1 MVLAPLPSGDID
13 HHAHLRAN
21 SWLSS
26 YLPTY
31 RRRSAHHPNKPKSAD
46 LICFNRRSSAS
57 IRGCGFFNSSIF
69 VACHA
74 VGLAKADPFAVD
86 FCGLIMG
93 TKDYD
98 LVVIGGGP
106 AGALGAWLAA
116 LLGNRVVLV
125 EKKQNLG
132 GAGINTGTIPSK
144 TLRETALA
152 LTGWRSRD
160 LFGVDLSLRREATI
174 DEFFHHEKRVTS
186 NERDRWT
193 ERLRAAGV
201 EIVHGVATF
210 MDPHTVAVIDG
221 PDQDQ
226 KLHGEYLLIATG
238 SSPMRSPEIPF
249 SDPRICDSNQ
259 ILELTKLPKRL
270 AVIGAGVIGAEYA
283 STFAALDAEVFLI
296 DGRSELLP
304 FLDRE
309 ISQSLRKAME
319 KAGVQVR
326 LQERVSQFDVSKP
339 DNVSLHL
346 SSGAVIEVDT
356 VLVAAGRVSN
366 TEELQ
371 LPNAGLSVGPRNLI
385 VVKQHYQTDVPHI
398 YAVGDVI
405 GPPALASTSREQARV
420 AIVHAFGSRSDQ
432 ELSALLPNG
441 IFTIPEVSMVGESE
455 ESLAKKGIDFMVGRA
470 RYNESARGEIIGDD
484 VGFLKL
490 LFGREDK
497 RLLGVHVI
505 GEHATELVHLG
516 LLVMMANGGADL
528 IHRTCFN
535 YPTLGDL
542 YTLATRRAL
551 FPQIEAS
558 LSKQSSTPSTG
569 STAVR

>member
-1 MVLAPLPSGDID
+1 
-13 HHAHLRAN
+13 
-21 SWLSS
+21 
-26 YLPTY
+26 
-31 RRRSAHHPNKPKSAD
+31 
-46 LICFNRRSSAS
+46 
-57 IRGCGFFNSSIF
+57 
-69 VACHA
+69 
-74 VGLAKADPFAVD
+74 
-86 FCGLIMG
+86 MG

-106 AGALGAWLAA
+106 AGAAGARLATPFGKTVA
-116 LLGNRVVLV
+116 LV
-125 EKKQNLG
+125 EKQENLG

-174 DEFFHHEKRVTS
+174 DEFFRHEKRVTS

-193 ERLRAAGV
+193 ERLQAAGV

-210 MDPHTVAVIDG
+210 TDPHTVAVFDG

-226 KLHGEYLLIATG
+226 KLRGQYILVATG
-238 SSPMRSPEIPF
+238 SSPFRSPDIPF

-309 ISQSLRKAME
+309 ISQSLRQAME

-371 LPNAGLSVGPRNLI
+371 LPKAGLSVGPRNLI
-385 VVKQHYQTDVPHI
+385 VVKQYYQTDVPHI
-398 YAVGDVI
+398 
-405 GPPALASTSREQARV
+405 
-420 AIVHAFGSRSDQ
+420 
-432 ELSALLPNG
+432 
-441 IFTIPEVSMVGESE
+441 
-455 ESLAKKGIDFMVGRA
+455 
-470 RYNESARGEIIGDD
+470 
-484 VGFLKL
+484 
-490 LFGREDK
+490 
-497 RLLGVHVI
+497 
-505 GEHATELVHLG
+505 
-516 LLVMMANGGADL
+516 
-528 IHRTCFN
+528 
-535 YPTLGDL
+535 
-542 YTLATRRAL
+542 
-551 FPQIEAS
+551 
-558 LSKQSSTPSTG
+558 
-569 STAVR
+569 